1 MKPAK
6 QWLAAGLV
14 LGMTV
19 VTASMPAQ
27 AELLSVQGV
36 GILDTEQNI
45 IWLQDA
51 NLLNTLEDTTTASYN
66 ALVAAIIAA
75 NKGVVADSP
84 DFYDGDS
91 RQYTLTAADFQPG
104 GTATYW
110 GALAFVKYLN
120 ITRYRGSNNWTLPRV
135 GGDMTLGYNQ
145 TGDAHGKLFYNEL
158 RGTAGSAMPV
168 GPFIKF
174 RTPIGLEA
182 SMRSTPISPGI
193 LYGLWLSMVRAKAI
207 SDVCLAGPAR
217 PGSRVEIN
225 LEEQRGESPAPRFGR
240 NPAPWRSQNAEP
252 PPIAG
257 KPSYCCRCRERRR
270 RDSDARDRHG
280 PPRRRRKAW
289 SERQWAE
296 RRAPP

>member
-145 TGDAHGKLFYNEL
+145 TGDAYGKLFYNEL
-158 RGTAGSAMPV
+158 RRTAGSAMPV
-168 GPFIKF
+168 GPFHK
-174 RTPIGLEA
+174 
-182 SMRSTPISPGI
+182 
-193 LYGLWLSMVRAKAI
+193 V
-207 SDVCLAGPAR
+207 SDPYWFGSEYALNANFAWNSLRPLAFN
-217 PGSRVEIN
+217 GSRKSN
-225 LEEQRGESPAPRFGR
+225 LRCLSGR
-240 NPAPWRSQNAEP
+240 SGQARQSRRNKSGGA
-252 PPIAG
+252 AG
-257 KPSYCCRCRERRR
+257 
-270 RDSDARDRHG
+270 
-280 PPRRRRKAW
+280 
-289 SERQWAE
+289 
-296 RRAPP
+296 